1 MAKAGLLSGSGSDGG
16 VLWAS
21 SETLTASVD
30 AWATGQVVVPGGQKC
45 SLAWAADSQA
55 AFLSHIVSEAGACRA
70 WSKASAQLPRGPP
83 PSSLTSFHHSS
94 HLSFHAQSE
103 SELGRFRLSLRRQ
116 PVTWVP
122 GVYSPLA
129 FGLECPEKNL

>member
-70 WSKASAQLPRGPP
+70 WSKASAQLPRGPHLLLSRP
-83 PSSLTSFHHSS
+83 FTTPAICPFMHRVSL
-94 HLSFHAQSE
+94 
-103 SELGRFRLSLRRQ
+103 
-116 PVTWVP
+116 
-122 GVYSPLA
+122 
-129 FGLECPEKNL
+129 N